1 MVPLFLLLFAAACL
15 GTYLLLFR
23 SRRSPRGLA
32 GKLDSLPPGATGQG
46 RVAYEITVGVL
57 ALLGSA
63 VLVIMALWTL
73 LSGLLLGLGAFGPGG
88 VGWFP
93 VVGAVGM
100 GLFGVLLGGSARRR
114 LLRI

>member
-1 MVPLFLLLFAAACL
+1 MVVLSVLLLATASL
-15 GTYLLLFR
+15 GAYLLLARF
-23 SRRSPRGLA
+23 RRSPRGLA
-32 GKLDSLPPGATGQG
+32 GEPDSLPPGATGQG

-57 ALLGSA
+57 ALVGSV

-73 LSGLLLGLGAFGPGG
+73 LSGLLLGFGAFGPGG

-100 GLFGVLLGGSARRR
+100 GLFGLLLGGSARRR